1 MSFTCINKEFENK
14 MKPFKTFDEQINI
27 LISRNLIIED
37 RNKAKET
44 LRNVNYYRFVAYLL
58 PYKDKNEFFSE
69 QLTIEDVYNLYEID
83 GELRNI
89 LLRLIEKIEISFRTY
104 ISYTLGDNYGALG
117 YLDPNNFYDDK
128 YHSEFIKEL
137 SMAKRSK
144 SSQNKLF
151 VRHHNDKY
159 QGLLP
164 VWVMVELLNI
174 SHISKLFSNM
184 NEIDNI
190 KLCNSFCN
198 RQQSYIVKNWLHC
211 ITNLRNECA
220 HYGRLYGTKLQ
231 DSIIL
236 KKYKKYNIDNNCL
249 FAYLLFIKDLTYE
262 PDVWVDYV
270 GYIENLFNASDI
282 LDIKLYGFPSNWKQ
296 LFITTQI

>member
-1 MSFTCINKEFENK
+1 